1 VFGRDAFAA
10 SFARALA
17 RIESPVASSLDELLP
32 AVREPVALEPGALVL
47 PTFELAPF
55 ELVEL
60 ELAELEPAELEP
72 TELEPTELEPTEPAL
87 AEREPPE
94 RASCEP
100 PLVAPVSARACA
112 EPVLDEDDRPL
123 GLLDAERDVV

>member
-17 RIESPVASSLDELLP
+17 RIDSPVASSLDEPLP
-32 AVREPVALEPGALVL
+32 AVREPVALEPGALAP
-47 PTFELAPF
+47 PTFELARF

-60 ELAELEPAELEP
+60 ELAELEPA
-72 TELEPTELEPTEPAL
+72 ELEPTEPAL

-100 PLVAPVSARACA
+100 PLVEPVSARACA